1 MKGHSDRANSGRSNS
16 NMHNEGINM
25 AREKAFK
32 LTDSGAE
39 YPNRFGGQEVILSYP
54 TTREEVRERIEEGA
68 DPEKVTDGFVFGQGI
83 NLTIQKW
90 FKDELNRIATS
101 DSDEAKAEREGKT
114 DAELIELARANV
126 AERKFGVQRMRGEGG
141 GSGKKAIA
149 AAEAKVADS
158 REAVKAAYGMVPKS
172 VRKTMREDLINRGI
186 FTEAEMDEL
195 DAA

>member
-1 MKGHSDRANSGRSNS
+1 
-16 NMHNEGINM
+16 M

-54 TTREEVRERIEEGA
+54 TTREEVIARLEDGT
-68 DPEKVTDGFVFGQGI
+68 DPEKVLDGFIFGQGI

-90 FKDELNRIATS
+90 FKDELNRLATS
-101 DSDEAKAEREGKT
+101 DTDEAKAAREGKT

-126 AERKFGVQRMRGEGG
+126 AERKFGVQRTRTGTGT
-141 GSGKKAIA
+141 GKKALA
-149 AAEAKVADS
+149 EAEAKVADS

>member
-1 MKGHSDRANSGRSNS
+1 
-16 NMHNEGINM
+16 M

-39 YPNRFGGQEVILSYP
+39 YPSRFGGQEVILSYP
-54 TTREEVRERIEEGA
+54 TTREEVIARLEDGT
-68 DPEKVTDGFVFGQGI
+68 DPEKVLDGFIFGQGI

-101 DSDEAKAEREGKT
+101 ETDEAKAARDGKS
-114 DAELIELARANV
+114 DAELIELARTSV
-126 AERKFGVQRMRGEGG
+126 ADRKFGVQRTRGEGG
-141 GSGKKAIA
+141 GVKAKVA

-186 FTEAEMDEL
+186 FTVAEMDEL